1 MKETLRQT
9 WKSTTTRYDTLRVFK
24 IDTTKGLL
32 YRFTVYKTAA
42 YVCIWHRKDMLWRE
56 AFNVDN
62 LDATDLS
69 AAADELERQFVL
81 AFGL

>member
-9 WKSTTTRYDTLRVFK
+9 WKDTTTRYETLRVFK

-42 YVCIWHRKDMLWRE
+42 YVWIWHNQDMQWRE
-56 AFNVDN
+56 AFTVEN
-62 LDATDLS
+62 LDATDLD
-69 AAADELERQFVL
+69 AAVVELERQFKL

>member
-9 WKSTTTRYDTLRVFK
+9 WKDATTRYDTLRVFK
-24 IDTTKGLL
+24 LDPSKGLL
-32 YRFTVYKTAA
+32 YQFTVYKTAA
-42 YVCIWHRKDMLWRE
+42 YVCIWHSHDLSWKE
-56 AFNVDN
+56 AFNVKN

-69 AAADELERQFVL
+69 AAVDELERQFKL